1 MVTGIGERDGAP
13 RLGAVAPLEPGDP
26 SRVGRYVLS
35 GRLGAGGM
43 GTVYLARAEGGGP
56 LVAVK
61 VVHPELAGDPE
72 FRARF
77 TDEVAAAR
85 RVAPFCT
92 ARVVD
97 ADTSARSPYL
107 VTEFVDGVPL
117 SVAVADGGPLDESTL
132 HGVAMGVAAALSAV
146 HAAGVV
152 HRDLKP
158 GNVLLSLSGPRVID
172 FGIARARDMA
182 RQHTQAGMLV
192 GTPGWMAP
200 EQFRGGT
207 VGPAADVFSWGSL
220 VAYAATGRNPW
231 AAGASGPSLPPAE
244 QAHRI
249 LHGAPA
255 LDGLTGPLRRL
266 VESALVK
273 DPARR
278 PTARQLVDSL
288 LGGPAAGD
296 PTRAAVTALQRTWTG
311 PVPGSNAAGA
321 GGGPGRRVGGPG
333 GSPAGGRPDGRSPA
347 RPGGGAGVGAPPG
360 PPPWAGPGAVSSPRR
375 GPSGQGAS
383 GRPSGQGAPG
393 RPSGQGASGRS
404 SGQGAPGRPSGQGA
418 SGRSSGQGAPGRSSG
433 QGAPGRSSGQG
444 ASNAPV
450 TRALP
455 PRRPEP
461 TRFIPPGTSPSGG
474 PAGSPPAGPGPQ
486 SAAPAAPKKSRL
498 RRRTPDA
505 TLPAPAPPRKR
516 RWYLR
521 KRLIVPLGLLAVIV
535 LLSNRGDST
544 RPPAAGSQL
553 GTPVRD
559 GNLEFTVSRVHCGVT
574 EVGSGLVKRT
584 AKGQYCLADVKVK
597 NVKTDARTLYE
608 PFQKLVDSA
617 GEKHGA
623 DISMRL
629 VLRDQTLWDKV
640 EPGKQVSG
648 TMVFDIPRDATPE
661 SLELHD
667 GIASGGVTV
676 RLS

>member
-1 MVTGIGERDGAP
+1 MTGIGERDGAP
-13 RLGAVAPLEPGDP
+13 RLGAVAPLQPGDP
-26 SRVGRYVLS
+26 TRVGRYVLS

-43 GTVYLARAEGGGP
+43 GTVYLARAAGGGP

-77 TDEVAAAR
+77 ADEVAAAR

-92 ARVVD
+92 ARVLD
-97 ADTSARSPYL
+97 ADPSARSPYL

-117 SVAVADGGPLDESTL
+117 NVAVAEGGPLDESTL

-172 FGIARARDMA
+172 FGIARALDVA

-200 EQFRGGT
+200 EQFRGGA

-220 VAYAATGRNPW
+220 IAYAATGRNPW
-231 AAGASGPSLPPAE
+231 TAQASGPSLPPAE

-249 LHGAPA
+249 LHGAPT

-266 VESALVK
+266 VESALAK

-278 PTARQLVDSL
+278 PTARQLVDAL

-311 PVPGSNAAGA
+311 PVPS
-321 GGGPGRRVGGPG
+321 GPRRM
-333 GSPAGGRPDGRSPA
+333 PAGPA
-347 RPGGGAGVGAPPG
+347 GAPPG
-360 PPPWAGPGAVSSPRR
+360 LPPWSRPPSATPPRSGEPGAQSR
-375 GPSGQGAS
+375 S
-383 GRPSGQGAPG
+383 GRPGAPSRSAPG
-393 RPSGQGASGRS
+393 RPGSAAGGVGPPRGSASGGPGAS
-404 SGQGAPGRPSGQGA
+404 A
-418 SGRSSGQGAPGRSSG
+418 
-433 QGAPGRSSGQG
+433 
-444 ASNAPV
+444 

-455 PRRPEP
+455 PRRAEP
-461 TRFIPPGTSPSGG
+461 TRYLPPGG
-474 PAGSPPAGPGPQ
+474 PPAGP
-486 SAAPAAPKKSRL
+486 S
-498 RRRTPDA
+498 
-505 TLPAPAPPRKR
+505 PAPAPVPAPAAAPKVRRSLRRTAPEAAEAPPPAPRKR
-516 RWYLR
+516 RWYR
-521 KRLIVPLGLLAVIV
+521 KKRLVIPLGLVVVIV

-544 RPPAAGSQL
+544 TPPPAGNQL
-553 GTPVRD
+553 GAPVRD
-559 GNLEFTVSRVHCGVT
+559 GNLEFVVSGVRCGVR
-574 EVGSGLVKRT
+574 ELGSGLAKRT
-584 AKGQYCLADVKVK
+584 AKGQYCLADVRVK
-597 NVKTDARTLYE
+597 NVKDDARTLYE
-608 PFQKLVDSA
+608 PFEKLVDST
-617 GEKHGA
+617 GDKHGA
-623 DISMRL
+623 DITMRL

-640 EPGKQVSG
+640 EPGRHVSG

-661 SLELHD
+661 TLELHD
-667 GIASGGVTV
+667 GPVSGGVTV
-676 RLS
+676 RVS

>member
-1 MVTGIGERDGAP
+1 MTGIGERDETP
-13 RLGAVAPLEPGDP
+13 RLGAVTPLQPGDP
-26 SRVGRYVLS
+26 ARVGRYALS

-43 GTVYLARAEGGGP
+43 GTVYLARAEAGGP

-77 TDEVAAAR
+77 ADEVAAAR

-172 FGIARARDMA
+172 FGIARALDVA

-200 EQFRGGT
+200 EQFRGGA

-231 AAGASGPSLPPAE
+231 AAGPSGPSGPSLPPAE

-249 LHGAPA
+249 LHGTPT

-266 VESALVK
+266 VESALAK

-278 PTARQLVDSL
+278 PTARQLVDAL

-311 PVPGSNAAGA
+311 P
-321 GGGPGRRVGGPG
+321 GPG
-333 GSPAGGRPDGRSPA
+333 GPRRMPAGPV
-347 RPGGGAGVGAPPG
+347 GAVGLVGPVGAPPG
-360 PPPWAGPGAVSSPRR
+360 PPPWSRPSPPNRPGGPPRSTPARSGAPSAPAAGGPAGPGLPAGPAGGGRGGAV
-375 GPSGQGAS
+375 
-383 GRPSGQGAPG
+383 RPSGPAPAG
-393 RPSGQGASGRS
+393 V
-404 SGQGAPGRPSGQGA
+404 
-418 SGRSSGQGAPGRSSG
+418 
-433 QGAPGRSSGQG
+433 
-444 ASNAPV
+444 PV

-455 PRRPEP
+455 SRRPEP
-461 TRFIPPGTSPSGG
+461 TRYLPP
-474 PAGSPPAGPGPQ
+474 GSPPAAAPGPQ
-486 SAAPAAPKKSRL
+486 AAAGAAPARKVWKT
-498 RRRTPDA
+498 RRR
-505 TLPAPAPPRKR
+505 PAADAPPPAARPRRR

-521 KRLIVPLGLLAVIV
+521 KRLVIPLGLLAVIV
-535 LLSNRGDST
+535 LLANRGDST
-544 RPPAAGSQL
+544 APPPGGNKL
-553 GTPVRD
+553 GAPVRD
-559 GNLEFTVSRVHCGVT
+559 GNLEFVVSDVKCGVR

-584 AKGQYCLADVKVK
+584 AKGQYCLADVRVK
-597 NVKTDARTLYE
+597 NVKDDARTLYE
-608 PFQKLVDSA
+608 PFEKLIDSA
-617 GEKHGA
+617 GDKHGA

-640 EPGKQVSG
+640 EPGRQVSG
-648 TMVFDIPRDATPE
+648 TMVFDIPRDTRPE
-661 SLELHD
+661 ALELHD
-667 GIASGGVTV
+667 GPVSGGVTV
-676 RLS
+676 RLP